1 VKEVPGLESTDPTV
15 PELVSAAVE
24 GDQSAWD
31 ALVVRY
37 TPLVLGI
44 ATRFRLSRD
53 DVADVSQTVWLL
65 LVQHLPRLRTPEA
78 LPGWI
83 ATTTRNECV
92 HVLRSHRRTSA
103 VDPLAERSWDVLDAA
118 SPDRVDI
125 DEHLLR
131 AELHEA
137 LLMGFAELPDHQREL
152 LELLLQ
158 DPPLSYTEIS
168 DRLGIPKGSIGPTRA
183 RALERLRATGPMV
196 ALLPQDPARSPAPA
210 GCHATRSTGR

>member
-1 VKEVPGLESTDPTV
+1 MQPSDPTV
-15 PELVSAAVE
+15 PELVAAAVDGE
-24 GDQSAWD
+24 QAAWD
-31 ALVVRY
+31 ALVTRY
-37 TPLVLGI
+37 APLVLGI
-44 ATRFRLSRD
+44 AARFRLSHD

-103 VDPLAERSWDVLDAA
+103 VDPLAEQSWDALDAVA
-118 SPDRVDI
+118 PDRVDV

-131 AELHEA
+131 SELHEA
-137 LLMGFAELPDHQREL
+137 LLMGFAELPDHQRDL

-158 DPPLSYTEIS
+158 DPPMS
-168 DRLGIPKGSIGPTRA
+168 GG
-183 RALERLRATGPMV
+183 
-196 ALLPQDPARSPAPA
+196 
-210 GCHATRSTGR
+210 